1 MGSCKYTE
9 ESLKLEH
16 VPQGYGRKDKLAR
29 NEGEQGKFAWEHR
42 LVSCLL
48 SGKLNASTTGTVF
61 VRRGFFLNGE
71 GEGRQRVKGSP
82 TPCFHPHS
90 PSPPPL
96 PLSSLRFT
104 SATQATSCLS
114 HVTYRKARE
123 KCSSLNEPGLP
134 ESIDGVGE
142 SHVERNEEKPLILLL
157 VLATLEKNAWNNA
170 RIIFLS
176 FLFFFLVKY

>member
-48 SGKLNASTTGTVF
+48 SGKLNASTTGAVF
-61 VRRGFFLNGE
+61 VRRGFFLNEE

-90 PSPPPL
+90 PSPPPSLFTPFYVCYPGHFLFESCDL
-96 PLSSLRFT
+96 PKSAGKVLESERTRFAWVHWWSWWVT
-104 SATQATSCLS
+104 RGEKWRKTTDFATCVGNTW
-114 HVTYRKARE
+114 E
-123 KCSSLNEPGLP
+123 KC
-134 ESIDGVGE
+134 
-142 SHVERNEEKPLILLL
+142 
-157 VLATLEKNAWNNA
+157 LE
-170 RIIFLS
+170 
-176 FLFFFLVKY
+176 

>member
-1 MGSCKYTE
+1 MLVVRQIERINY
-9 ESLKLEH
+9 
-16 VPQGYGRKDKLAR
+16 
-29 NEGEQGKFAWEHR
+29 WHR
-42 LVSCLL
+42 LRPSWFF
-48 SGKLNASTTGTVF
+48 SK
-61 VRRGFFLNGE
+61 RGRGGEAKGE
-71 GEGRQRVKGSP
+71 GIPHPLFPSP
-82 TPCFHPHS
+82 LSLS
-90 PSPPPL
+90 PPPPL

-170 RIIFLS
+170 RIIFL

>member
-1 MGSCKYTE
+1 M
-9 ESLKLEH
+9 
-16 VPQGYGRKDKLAR
+16 
-29 NEGEQGKFAWEHR
+29 
-42 LVSCLL
+42 L

-71 GEGRQRVKGSP
+71 GEGRQRVKGSS

-90 PSPPPL
+90 PSLPPSL
-96 PLSSLRFT
+96 PPFSLRFT

-123 KCSSLNEPGLP
+123 KCSSLSEPGLP

-157 VLATLEKNAWNNA
+157 VLATLEQNARNNA

-176 FLFFFLVKY
+176 FFFFCQILSLYMGSEQQSIH